1 MLSKQFR
8 NGTQSFVHLL
18 GGLKLACHVGF
29 EDNDISTFGILRGVL
44 APHTFAEVIFWP
56 HPVLGF
62 RLLPS
67 NLFPHN
73 SSVQSVSLDGR

>member
-1 MLSKQFR
+1 
-8 NGTQSFVHLL
+8 
-18 GGLKLACHVGF
+18 
-29 EDNDISTFGILRGVL
+29 VL

-62 RLLPS
+62 RPLPS

-73 SSVQSVSLDGR
+73 SSVQSVSLDAR